1 MNKSF
6 SSYEIGDKVTV
17 YGDMPGVVSFISIEL
32 QTMSIC
38 VGRGC
43 HKSED
48 TNLVIGS
55 RTLSEVEK
63 GWTDQEVAERLLT
76 PRPCRWYDSDNS
88 KRN

>member
-1 MNKSF
+1 MSESF

-17 YGDMPGVVSFISIEL
+17 HGDMPGVVSFISIEL

-48 TNLVIGS
+48 TNLVVNS
-55 RTLSEVEK
+55 RTLSEVER
-63 GWTDQEVAERLLT
+63 GWTDHEVAERLLT